1 MRLQFFGLL
10 SALAAISPAATLT
23 FDDLGTGA
31 QSGLYQGVEI
41 SYYNASVSG
50 NGNWFSVGDTLDSA
64 SATSGFYTYTDAGT
78 AWSGSNVAYNPG
90 TGDLLVDF
98 KTAVTGFSVLSD
110 RYPGDGN
117 DSLFV
122 LGLTKDGNGNFH
134 VAELQS
140 GSDGAVSGA
149 DNLYSL
155 TGTYQYVALV
165 STTEQEGWDNLSYQ
179 PVPEPAT
186 MAVLGFGIVGLMRR
200 RAKKA

>member
-1 MRLQFFGLL
+1 MRLQFIGLL
-10 SALAAISPAATLT
+10 SAFAAISSAATLN

-31 QSGLYQGVEI
+31 QSGSYHGIEI
-41 SYYNASVSG
+41 SYYNASVGG
-50 NGNWFSVGDTLDSA
+50 NGYSFSAGDTLDTA
-64 SATSGFYTYTDAGT
+64 SATSGFYTYTDSGT

-98 KTAVTGFSVLSD
+98 KSAVTGFSVLSD
-110 RYPGDGN
+110 RYPNDGN
-117 DSLFV
+117 DALFV
-122 LGLTKDGNGNFH
+122 LGLTRDGNGNFH
-134 VAELQS
+134 VAEAKS
-140 GSDGAVSGA
+140 GSDGAVNGA

-165 STTEQEGWDNLSYQ
+165 STTEQEGWDDLTYQ
-179 PVPEPAT
+179 PVPEPTT